1 MGGVRA
7 WLMAFAAVVLT
18 AAAALAQ
25 EKSKTIYGLSIPDR
39 VGSLSYRQSVDFE
52 SKTPG
57 LGYALR
63 FTGPTGWLVDVYLYD
78 LGLKSIPSDVES
90 RVVRDQLAQA
100 RGDVFELGKRGT
112 YAKLADKGD
121 FTVPDSGKP
130 RFICASF
137 SYLRGD
143 RVDIDVESFLCLTS
157 WNDKFVKLR
166 MTGPRGT
173 IARADATAFAT
184 AWMDLLRP

>member
-1 MGGVRA
+1 MRGVRA
-7 WLMAFAAVVLT
+7 WLPAITAVVL
-18 AAAALAQ
+18 AATTALAQ
-25 EKSKTIYGLSIPDR
+25 EKSKSVYGLSIPDR
-39 VGSLSYRQSVDFE
+39 VGSLSYRQTVDFE

-63 FTGPTGWLVDVYLYD
+63 FAGPPGWLVDVYLYD
-78 LGLKSIPSDVES
+78 LGLKTIPSDPES
-90 RVVRDQLAQA
+90 DVVREQLAQA

-121 FTVPDSGKP
+121 FMVPESGKP
-130 RFICASF
+130 RFICLSF

-157 WNDKFVKLR
+157 WHDKFVKLR
-166 MTGPRGT
+166 MTGPKGA
-173 IARADATAFAT
+173 IARSDAIAFAT
-184 AWMDLLRP
+184 AWIDVLRP